1 MPMLFW
7 NLIPEGK
14 NKTERG
20 FQTMSTKSAALEKE
34 MQARTT
40 KPKKWLRFYRC
51 IPLYLMFLPGALY
64 LLMDKYL
71 PMTGL
76 IIAFKRVN
84 WRKGILAS
92 DWVGFSNFTYL
103 FKTKDAVTITRNT
116 VLYNVAFIVLGTVLA
131 ITIAILLNEIT
142 SKKMKQVY
150 QTIILLPY
158 LISIIVVSYLV
169 FALLSS
175 ETGFINNTVLKAFG
189 AEPISWYTEPKY
201 WPFILV
207 IVHLW
212 KVFGYDCILYYAT
225 LVGIDQG
232 YYEAAVIDGA
242 NRWQQIWNVTIPN
255 LLPTIITLTLMA
267 IGKIFY
273 SDFGLFYQ
281 VPMDSGPLIDVTSTI
296 DTYVYRALVTLNDIP
311 MSSAAGVYQSV
322 VGFVLV
328 LHANWGVKKIGGEE
342 NGLF

>member
-131 ITIAILLNEIT
+131 ICLLYT
-142 SKKMKQVY
+142 S
-150 QTIILLPY
+150 
-158 LISIIVVSYLV
+158 
-169 FALLSS
+169 
-175 ETGFINNTVLKAFG
+175 
-189 AEPISWYTEPKY
+189 
-201 WPFILV
+201 
-207 IVHLW
+207 
-212 KVFGYDCILYYAT
+212 D
-225 LVGIDQG
+225 
-232 YYEAAVIDGA
+232 AAD
-242 NRWQQIWNVTIPN
+242 
-255 LLPTIITLTLMA
+255 
-267 IGKIFY
+267 
-273 SDFGLFYQ
+273 
-281 VPMDSGPLIDVTSTI
+281 
-296 DTYVYRALVTLNDIP
+296 
-311 MSSAAGVYQSV
+311 
-322 VGFVLV
+322 
-328 LHANWGVKKIGGEE
+328 E
-342 NGLF
+342 

>member
-1 MPMLFW
+1 MP
-7 NLIPEGK
+7 
-14 NKTERG
+14 
-20 FQTMSTKSAALEKE
+20 TKSAALENE
-34 MQARTT
+34 MKARTR

-64 LLMDKYL
+64 LLMDRYF
-71 PMTGL
+71 PMSGL
-76 IIAFKRVN
+76 IIAFKKVN

-92 DWVGFSNFTYL
+92 DWVALSNFEYL
-103 FKTKDAVTITRNT
+103 FKTKDAFNITRNT
-116 VLYNVAFIVLGTVLA
+116 ILYNLAFIVLGTVLA
-131 ITIAILLNEIT
+131 ISIAIILNEIT
-142 SKKMKQVY
+142 SKRMKQFY
-150 QTIILLPY
+150 QTVILMPY
-158 LISIIVVSYLV
+158 LISIVVVSYLV

-189 AEPISWYTEPKY
+189 VDPIAWYTEPKY

-207 IVHLW
+207 IVHIW
-212 KVFGYDCILYYAT
+212 KVFGYDTILYYAT
-225 LVGIDQG
+225 LVGIDQS
-232 YYEAAVIDGA
+232 YYEAAVVDGA
-242 NRWQQIWNVTIPN
+242 NRWQQVIHVTLPS

-281 VPMDSGPLIDVTSTI
+281 VPMDSGPLLDVTSTI
-296 DTYVYRALVTLNDIP
+296 DTYVYRGLITLNDIG

-328 LHANWGVKKIGGEE
+328 LLANWAVKKVGGEE
-342 NGLF
+342 SGLF